1 MCMWLGLCA
10 YMSIHRVNWMR
21 HLGEDSSQSSSTD
34 EAAKVYTAP
43 WLRRMGLGD
52 GCSMM
57 MHDAIMWNDGFG
69 LVGFCLVRSFCLS
82 CFALFTSLPTTYLA
96 SHESRLRL
104 WVPGHHYTCAQAY
117 DLHVFAFVV
126 CVCGIKLYFILPL
139 SLNFCIIYVTL
150 ISYYHISTEYIIL
163 EFKISS
169 TKILN
174 LDAPPTH
181 QTQHKGTE
189 TQTTPKA
196 GQLWDRNANY
206 IQTLFRS
213 IAIHF

>member
-1 MCMWLGLCA
+1 MWLGLCA

-82 CFALFTSLPTTYLA
+82 CFALSTSLPTTYLA

-104 WVPGHHYTCAQAY
+104 RVPGHHYTCAQAY
-117 DLHVFAFVV
+117 DLHVFAFVLCV
-126 CVCGIKLYFILPL
+126 CVESSYILFSLFLFI
-139 SLNFCIIYVTL
+139 FAIIYVT
-150 ISYYHISTEYIIL
+150 IIL
-163 EFKISS
+163 
-169 TKILN
+169 
-174 LDAPPTH
+174 
-181 QTQHKGTE
+181 
-189 TQTTPKA
+189 
-196 GQLWDRNANY
+196 
-206 IQTLFRS
+206 
-213 IAIHF
+213 